1 MRRPIEERKKAL
13 QVGLDGAPG
22 GRQAP
27 HQGMEARPLQL
38 EPVETS
44 EQVAE
49 TQKLREAV
57 GRCPTDDRRANAWQI
72 ERHILQQLTMPCRPR
87 GDAAVELRGDLLE
100 DAFDTRVAVVHDI
113 ADAAQLTPGRRLLW
127 EVAALALIEERPHGE
142 IAEALGVPIGT
153 VKSRLFRATR
163 ALRLELTRLGI
174 RP

>member
-1 MRRPIEERKKAL
+1 
-13 QVGLDGAPG
+13 
-22 GRQAP
+22 
-27 HQGMEARPLQL
+27 
-38 EPVETS
+38 
-44 EQVAE
+44 
-49 TQKLREAV
+49 
-57 GRCPTDDRRANAWQI
+57 
-72 ERHILQQLTMPCRPR
+72 
-87 GDAAVELRGDLLE
+87 
-100 DAFDTRVAVVHDI
+100 VHDI